1 MIGIYA
7 RVSTQ
12 EQTRGYSIDE
22 QIDRLKQYCKAIG
35 KEDFKVYIDGGYSG
49 AKMQRPELQR
59 LIEDVKSGKIEKVLV
74 YKLDRLSRSQKDT
87 LYLIEDVFLKNG
99 VHFESVS
106 ERFDTGTALGMA
118 MIGIL
123 AVFAQLEREQ
133 IKERME
139 IGIEGRAKSGKYH
152 GTAFAPIGYDYVNG
166 ELIINEFEALQ
177 VKLIYE
183 KFAQGMSKYALEQYM
198 AENGYKT
205 RYGFWNKTGIR
216 RALENK
222 IYIGKINFKGQVYD
236 GLHKPIIPQELF
248 DRVQE
253 RIKETTTQTYKP
265 GVGLLSGLLWCKHC
279 GARYGRFRNRKN
291 KDGTRYEYYTCYSRN
306 KVSPLMVKDPNC
318 KNKSFQVCQLN
329 EIVLSEVAK
338 LSMDP
343 DYLEQ
348 LADTEERKD
357 NFEKME
363 IIRKEIDRISAQR
376 SRLIDLYGVGGIPV
390 EELTEK
396 VNAINTQRDALFA
409 EMDALTNE
417 NQMSVE
423 EARDVIKD
431 FQDVIKSGD
440 DAELASILRELIE
453 RIEIDND
460 EITIKWK
467 FT

>member
-12 EQTRGYSIDE
+12 EQVKGYSIDE
-22 QIDRLKQYCKAIG
+22 QIDRLKKYCDAIG
-35 KEDFKVYIDGGYSG
+35 HKDINIYIDPGFSG
-49 AKMQRPELQR
+49 ASIKRPELQR

-133 IKERME
+133 IKERMS

-152 GTAFAPIGYDYVNG
+152 GSSFAPIGYDYMDG
-166 ELIINEFEALQ
+166 ELVINEFEAMQ

-183 KFAQGMSKYALEQYM
+183 KFSQGMTRYALERYM

-205 RYGFWNKTGIR
+205 RYGFWNKTGIK

-236 GLHKPIIPQELF
+236 GLHKPIITQELF

-253 RIKETTTQTYKP
+253 RLKETTTQAYKP
-265 GVGLLSGLLWCKHC
+265 GIGLLSGLLWCKHC
-279 GARYGRFRNRKN
+279 GGRYGRFKNRKN
-291 KDGTRYEYYTCYSRN
+291 KDGIRYEYYTCYSRN
-306 KVSPLMVKDPNC
+306 KVSPSMIKDPNC
-318 KNKSFQVCQLN
+318 KSKSYKVEVLN
-329 EIVLSEVAK
+329 DLILEEVKK
-338 LSMDP
+338 LSLDP
-343 DYLEQ
+343 DYMEQ
-348 LADTEERKD
+348 LADHTEEQD
-357 NFEKME
+357 NIKNIE
-363 IIRKEIDRISAQR
+363 IIRKEINRLSAQR
-376 SRLIDLYGVGGIPV
+376 SRLIDLYSVGGIPV
-390 EELTEK
+390 EDLSEK
-396 VNAINTQRDALFA
+396 VKNVNMQMDALFA
-409 EMDALTNE
+409 EMDALAKDGKITF
-417 NQMSVE
+417 E
-423 EARDVIKD
+423 EARDRIKD
-431 FQDVIKSGD
+431 FKGLVEEGNREEIANVIKS
-440 DAELASILRELIE
+440 LID
-453 RIEIDND
+453 RIEIGND